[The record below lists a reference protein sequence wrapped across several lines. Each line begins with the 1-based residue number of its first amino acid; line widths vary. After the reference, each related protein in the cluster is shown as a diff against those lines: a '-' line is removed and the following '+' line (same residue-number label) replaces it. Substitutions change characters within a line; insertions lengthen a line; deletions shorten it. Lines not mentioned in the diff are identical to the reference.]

1 MKALILAGG
10 LGSRLSEETSKI
22 PKPMIPIGSKPIIW
36 HIMKFYQSFN
46 INEFII
52 LGYKCI
58 IKNFF
63 ITRKRFK
70 KNGFYF
76 NLNEKWSVKVL
87 NTGIKPKPEEDYLR
101 QKNTSKKINIFYIW

>member
-36 HIMKFYQSFN
+36 HIMKFYQSFD

-52 LGYKCI
+52 LGGYKCNI

-63 ITRKRFK
+63 YNK
-70 KNGFYF
+70 KT
-76 NLNEKWSVKVL
+76 VL
-87 NTGIKPKPEEDYLR
+87 IL
-101 QKNTSKKINIFYIW
+101 I